1 MKDTLTSRVGRIL
14 SGSVNAL
21 IDSIENAAP
30 EIVMEEAIREIDQ
43 AVDDVRAELGIVVAN
58 RHLANKRLM
67 DENKKHEDLKEKISF
82 AISEKRDDLAEAA
95 VSQQMDIEAQIPVLE
110 STIADAGEKEKEL
123 ESYIEALKAKK
134 REMREELRNFIE
146 SRKESEKFAKT
157 GSVGPDISKSSVI
170 DRAEKAQVAFDRI
183 LEKSAGLPGPAGAAD
198 MNTAAKLAE
207 LDDLS
212 RANRIKERL
221 AKLKT
226 DSN

>member
-1 MKDTLTSRVGRIL
+1 MSDTLTTRVGRIL

-21 IDSIENAAP
+21 IDAIENAAP

-43 AVDDVRAELGIVVAN
+43 AIDDVRVELGKIVAN

-67 DENKKHEDLKEKISF
+67 DENKKHEDLAEKISF
-82 AISEKRDDLAEAA
+82 SISKKRDDLAEAA
-95 VSQQMDIEAQIPVLE
+95 IAQQMDIEVQIPVLE
-110 STIADAGEKEKEL
+110 RTIADAGENEKEL

-146 SRKESEKFAKT
+146 SRKESEKVAKT
-157 GSVGPDISKSSVI
+157 GTAGPDVSTSSVV
-170 DRAEKAQVAFDRI
+170 DRAEKAQAAFDRI
-183 LEKSAGLPGPAGAAD
+183 LEKSAGLPDRARAAD
-198 MNTAAKLAE
+198 VNTAAKLAE

-226 DSN
+226 DNT